1 MLSRILTRATTR
13 IAPRRTYMV
22 AGNYSNGSWLQLWAH
37 TGGEGA
43 ELWLLTVYG
52 AGMHTIF
59 SKAPTLSRSFHFLKW
74 SENLDLFCFLKK
86 KNELDILA

>member
-1 MLSRILTRATTR
+1 MLSRILSRVTTR
-13 IAPRRTYMV
+13 VAPRRTYMV

-52 AGMHTIF
+52 VYALCACLYQTCYATTFKKTEIT
-59 SKAPTLSRSFHFLKW
+59 TLPYLNKDYNVRKL
-74 SENLDLFCFLKK
+74 
-86 KNELDILA
+86 

>member
-1 MLSRILTRATTR
+1 MLSRILFRATTR

-59 SKAPTLSRSFHFLKW
+59 LKALLNFQ
-74 SENLDLFCFLKK
+74 ENREKKPSILFCFLKK
-86 KNELDILA
+86 PKNELDILA

>member
-1 MLSRILTRATTR
+1 MDSQLFLNTIQNMLSRILSRAKTR

-59 SKAPTLSRSFHFLKW
+59 LKALLNFQEDREKNHRSFFV
-74 SENLDLFCFLKK
+74 F
-86 KNELDILA
+86 

>member
-1 MLSRILTRATTR
+1 MDSQLFLNTIQNMLSRILSRATTR

-59 SKAPTLSRSFHFLKW
+59 LKALLNFQEDREKNHRSFFV
-74 SENLDLFCFLKK
+74 F
-86 KNELDILA
+86 